1 LTGETP
7 AAGRFGLSGPMT
19 KSDSRAFPTRATTVA
34 GSILYLADLVIA
46 VSSQGNAAV
55 VG

>member
-1 LTGETP
+1 
-7 AAGRFGLSGPMT
+7 M
-19 KSDSRAFPTRATTVA
+19 KNSDSGAFPTRATAIA
-34 GSILYLADLVIA
+34 GWILYLADLVIA